1 MSDPSR
7 VRGTGLVCWALGLVA
22 VHTGV
27 VTLHAAA
34 HLAIPV
40 AIASPLDGALILGA
54 FYAGPVL
61 GALCLYAGRGPAP
74 TILAGSFLVGLAY
87 GVTSHFAVSGPDNIA
102 SVASGGWGA
111 VFMIT
116 SAALSALEG
125 IGLALAVALWRAPAR
140 TQGAAAPAA

>member
-7 VRGTGLVCWALGLVA
+7 VPGRGLVCWALGLVA
-22 VHTGV
+22 LHTGV

-40 AIASPLDGALILGA
+40 LVASPLDGALILGA
-54 FYAGPVL
+54 FYAGPAL

-87 GVTSHFAVSGPDNIA
+87 GVTSRQHRLGRQR
-102 SVASGGWGA
+102 G
-111 VFMIT
+111 
-116 SAALSALEG
+116 LEPRVHDYLG
-125 IGLALAVALWRAPAR
+125 RPLG
-140 TQGAAAPAA
+140 T